1 MKLICSICKINE
13 KSCMLPCG
21 HMFCRECIDKNME
34 ARQRFCPLDKKK
46 IGTKDVQNVYLVDEK
61 EARNR

>member
-1 MKLICSICKINE
+1 
-13 KSCMLPCG
+13 MLPCG

-34 ARQRFCPLDKKK
+34 ARQRFCPLDKRK